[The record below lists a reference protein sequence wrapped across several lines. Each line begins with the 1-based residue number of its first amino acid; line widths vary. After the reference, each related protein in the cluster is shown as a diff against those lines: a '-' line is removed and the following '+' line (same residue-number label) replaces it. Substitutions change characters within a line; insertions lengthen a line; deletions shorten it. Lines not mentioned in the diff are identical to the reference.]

1 MSPIPT
7 AYREVID
14 PLIDVARRI
23 VEEGESLAPVAFAGN
38 LTERR
43 LQQVMMRASSEQAK
57 DESADLVR
65 RLAAEIGAD
74 FVFLIMGAWGL
85 RPDKIERY
93 EEILEEYGSIGASP
107 YRIDIVAFTLETR
120 HGTWVAQ
127 SELRQGQAG
136 GAGQTFTEPDFLL
149 VPAAEGRFTGLLPVK
164 DGDGPP
170 PGVLH

>member
-127 SELRQGQAG
+127 CEVTDGPDAGSEHSFADPE
-136 GAGQTFTEPDFLL
+136 FMM
-149 VPAAEGRFTGLLPVK
+149 VPGAEGRFTDLLPPTDD
-164 DGDGPP
+164 DGAPP
-170 PGVLH
+170 RVLH